1 MYTVQDKD
9 GPFIYVYCTRK
20 GRVYPC
26 TVYRIRTGLAP
37 GPRMNWREDC
47 MRRFVLR
54 EDGSIETKEPE
65 INPNFKLI
73 TRL

>member
-1 MYTVQDKD
+1 MYS
-9 GPFIYVYCTRK
+9 
-20 GRVYPC
+20 
-26 TVYRIRTGLAP
+26 VYRIRTGLAP